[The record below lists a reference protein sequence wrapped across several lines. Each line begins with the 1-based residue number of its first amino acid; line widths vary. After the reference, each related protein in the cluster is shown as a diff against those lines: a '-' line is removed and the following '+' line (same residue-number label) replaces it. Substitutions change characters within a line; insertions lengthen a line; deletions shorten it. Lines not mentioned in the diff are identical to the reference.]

1 MGEYMQFSAKT
12 KNEAITKACI
22 ELGVS
27 SDQLDIQVVSEGS
40 TGFFGIGSKP
50 AIIKACKKEESS
62 EEKEIEK
69 IIDSVKI
76 DALKEETA
84 KEVQKPAVKSV
95 SKAPETKKETSA
107 EKAKEE
113 RQPKPVREKQFK
125 EKVSREKPV
134 REQKERPAK
143 EKPVRA
149 AKAIEIITD
158 PEEIKDIEERALVFL
173 KDVFA
178 SMDLGE
184 VTITSK
190 YNTTDGCLEVDFE
203 GEDMGI
209 LIGKRGQTL
218 DSLQYLTSLVVNKGK
233 YDYIRVKLD
242 TEDYRR
248 RRKETL
254 ENLARG
260 IAYKVKKTRKP
271 VVLEPMNPYERR
283 IIHSA
288 LQGNK
293 FVETVSEGE
302 EPYRHVVVKLK
313 RY

>member
-1 MGEYMQFSAKT
+1 MNEYVQFSAKT

-27 SDQLDIQVVSEGS
+27 SDQLDIQVITEGS
-40 TGFFGIGSKP
+40 TGFFGFGSKP
-50 AIIKACKKEESS
+50 AIIKVRKLEVSS
-62 EEKEIEK
+62 EEAEIEK
-69 IIDSVKI
+69 IVDSVKI
-76 DALKEETA
+76 ESFKEEKKAPKQNSRPSHRAEKKDEPAVEVHEAA
-84 KEVQKPAVKSV
+84 KER
-95 SKAPETKKETSA
+95 T
-107 EKAKEE
+107 
-113 RQPKPVREKQFK
+113 FK
-125 EKVSREKPV
+125 EKPV
-134 REQKERPAK
+134 REPKEKVQK
-143 EKPVRA
+143 EKPVKQSRE
-149 AKAIEIITD
+149 IEVISD
-158 PEEIKDIEERALVFL
+158 PEEIKEIEERALVFL
-173 KDVFA
+173 REVFS
-178 SMDLGE
+178 SMELGE
-184 VTITSK
+184 VQITSK
-190 YNTTDGCLEVDFE
+190 YNTKDGCLEVDFE
-203 GEDMGI
+203 GQDMGI

-233 YDYIRVKLD
+233 STYIRVKLD

>member
-1 MGEYMQFSAKT
+1 MEDYIQFSAKT

-27 SDQLDIQVVSEGS
+27 SDQLDIQVVREGS
-40 TGFFGIGSKP
+40 SGFFGFGSKP
-50 AIIKACKKEESS
+50 AIIKVRKLQQASAES
-62 EEKEIEK
+62 EIEK
-69 IIDSVKI
+69 IVDSVK
-76 DALKEETA
+76 LESFKEEKKAPKQAPKQNAKPSYKPEKKEEPVKEANEAVKEKPQKPVKEKISYEKPA
-84 KEVQKPAVKSV
+84 KEP
-95 SKAPETKKETSA
+95 KE
-107 EKAKEE
+107 
-113 RQPKPVREKQFK
+113 RV
-125 EKVSREKPV
+125 
-134 REQKERPAK
+134 QKERQTKPAR
-143 EKPVRA
+143 E
-149 AKAIEIITD
+149 IEVITD
-158 PEEIKDIEERALVFL
+158 PEEIREIEERAVVFL
-173 KDVFA
+173 KEVFA

-184 VTITSK
+184 VQVTSK
-190 YNTTDGCLEVDFE
+190 YNTKDGCLEVDFE

-233 YDYIRVKLD
+233 STYIRVKLD

>member
-1 MGEYMQFSAKT
+1 MNEYVQFSAKT

-27 SDQLDIQVVSEGS
+27 SDQLDIQVITEGS
-40 TGFFGIGSKP
+40 TGFFGFGSKP
-50 AIIKACKKEESS
+50 AIIKVRKLEVSS
-62 EEKEIEK
+62 EEAEIEK
-69 IIDSVKI
+69 IVDSVKI
-76 DALKEETA
+76 ESFKEE
-84 KEVQKPAVKSV
+84 K
-95 SKAPETKKETSA
+95 KAPKQHSRPSHKA
-107 EKAKEE
+107 EKREE
-113 RQPKPVREKQFK
+113 PVKDRQPKPVK
-125 EKVSREKPV
+125 EKTFKEKPV
-134 REQKERPAK
+134 REPKEKVQK
-143 EKPVRA
+143 EKPVKQSRE
-149 AKAIEIITD
+149 IEVLSD
-158 PEEIKDIEERALVFL
+158 PEEIKEIEERALVFL
-173 KDVFA
+173 REVFS
-178 SMDLGE
+178 SMELGE
-184 VTITSK
+184 VQITSK
-190 YNTTDGCLEVDFE
+190 YNTKDGCLEVDFE
-203 GEDMGI
+203 GQDMGI

-233 YDYIRVKLD
+233 STYIRVKLD

>member
-40 TGFFGIGSKP
+40 SGFFGIKP

-173 KDVFA
+173 KDVFG

-233 YDYIRVKLD
+233 SDYIRVKLD